1 MAKRISELFGMD
13 IYTAGGKFRGK
24 VHDLIINLQEGRIST
39 ITTDSLSGKMRV
51 STAREAQDIIK
62 SKSIDYSRVKSV
74 GDVVIVA
81 DSGAI
86 ASLRNEEEEPATGRT
101 TGAMGGRT
109 LRLRRKI

>member
-13 IYTAGGKFRGK
+13 IYTTAGKFKGK

-39 ITTDSLSGKMRV
+39 ITTDSLSGKMRI
-51 STAREAQDIIK
+51 STAREAQNIIK
-62 SKSIDYSRVKSV
+62 SKSIDYGRVKSV

-81 DSGAI
+81 DSALSAARDGT
-86 ASLRNEEEEPATGRT
+86 EEAPTRRIT
-101 TGAMGGRT
+101 GRT